1 MFSAA
6 SMARLIH
13 NAKKSRQLR
22 MEQQDND
29 NDNAKENGLAGNRT
43 QGHSQHFFR
52 RAALLLRDEML
63 REYYTTKPQA
73 RLLVR

>member
-1 MFSAA
+1 
-6 SMARLIH
+6 
-13 NAKKSRQLR
+13 
-22 MEQQDND
+22 MEQQDNDND

-43 QGHSQHFFR
+43 QGHSQDFFR

>member
-1 MFSAA
+1 
-6 SMARLIH
+6 
-13 NAKKSRQLR
+13 

-43 QGHSQHFFR
+43 QGHSQDFFR

-73 RLLVR
+73 RLLIR